1 MSEYEYHDDELRERI
16 ALLEDPESD
25 ESILPPLPLKDVLI
39 AIGGM
44 AALCLV
50 MALWGYG
57 K

>member
-1 MSEYEYHDDELRERI
+1 MSDYEYDDDELRERI

-25 ESILPPLPLKDVLI
+25 ESILPSLPVKDVVI

-44 AALCLV
+44 VVLCLAMV
-50 MALWGYG
+50 LWGYG